1 VLINGILQRVAYEYI
16 PTICFAC
23 GLYEHVKE
31 ICSNMEPCLREN
43 GGVPPTSGES
53 LMVDAMMV
61 DDDKTEETCTYKP
74 WMLVERKS
82 RRNTRDSQRN
92 VTANQGDLIVDS

>member
-1 VLINGILQRVAYEYI
+1 
-16 PTICFAC
+16 
-23 GLYEHVKE
+23 
-31 ICSNMEPCLREN
+31 MEPCLREN

-61 DDDKTEETCTYKP
+61 DDDKTEETCAYKP

-82 RRNTRDSQRN
+82 RRNARDSR
-92 VTANQGDLIVDS
+92 